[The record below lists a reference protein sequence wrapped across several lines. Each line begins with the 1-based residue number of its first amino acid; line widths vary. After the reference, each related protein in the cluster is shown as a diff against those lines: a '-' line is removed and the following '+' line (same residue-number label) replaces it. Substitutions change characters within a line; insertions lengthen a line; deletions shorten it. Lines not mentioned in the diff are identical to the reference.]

1 MRLKVFLCLLA
12 MAGGALA
19 LRPEPAAGTDLR
31 VGGAGQNKEPWFCHN
46 LQCPRF
52 TVVNAT
58 DDYEV
63 RYYEAGAWASTDVE
77 AYAFALAANTGF
89 RRLFGYIDGQNE
101 EAVKIPMTAP
111 VRTKISAA
119 AGPFCKNQFTVSFF
133 LPYRLHRHAPKPN
146 NPDVY
151 IQPSP
156 AFTAFVAAKG
166 GYVMDDW
173 QITGMAKGLADRLDE
188 AGIPYDTDSFFFA
201 GYDPPFRLTGRHQE
215 VWLVG
220 KEEQPSLTQA

>member
-1 MRLKVFLCLLA
+1 MRKACS
-12 MAGGALA
+12 AGGDGSIILVAL
-19 LRPEPAAGTDLR
+19 PATP
-31 VGGAGQNKEPWFCHN
+31 Q
-46 LQCPRF
+46 
-52 TVVNAT
+52 
-58 DDYEV
+58 
-63 RYYEAGAWASTDVE
+63 
-77 AYAFALAANTGF
+77 
-89 RRLFGYIDGQNE
+89 
-101 EAVKIPMTAP
+101 
-111 VRTKISAA
+111 
-119 AGPFCKNQFTVSFF
+119 NQFTVSFF

-201 GYDPPFRLTGRHQE
+201 GWVRERVGGLQVRLKTGGLRGRAGICGWPADGPADHNLSLPIRRYDPPFRLTGRHQE